1 MHLFWGREAYLGF
14 YVGECSRFQKYWWWA
29 NQMTHFKEE
38 GKKKTIGAS
47 ITNLIEANKYLHTY
61 NTLHA

>member
-1 MHLFWGREAYLGF
+1 
-14 YVGECSRFQKYWWWA
+14 
-29 NQMTHFKEE
+29 MTHFKEE